1 MEPDIEELR
10 KNYESFNDDK
20 LLRLATEEATEL
32 RPEALALLKKILKE
46 RGLYDNAS
54 KSIDVQFEKIDDDKL
69 TAYCNIIRELPCPI
83 CKSNQEKLNA
93 TMIGTALGIISSKKM
108 KIACPNCLNEEIKK
122 ANRQSLLWGLW
133 KNPFGILLII
143 KSFSFNNKMR
153 KNINQNEASDILK
166 TFIIERVG
174 RIEAARD
181 NPTELQTLIK
191 DIR

>member
-10 KNYESFNDDK
+10 KNYERFDDDK

-32 RPEALALLKKILKE
+32 RPEALVLLKKMLKE
-46 RGLYDNAS
+46 RGLYDNIS
-54 KSIDVQFEKIDDDKL
+54 KSIDVQFKKNNDDKL
-69 TAYCNIIRELPCPI
+69 NAYCNIIRELPCPI
-83 CKSNQEKLNA
+83 CNSNHEKLNA
-93 TMIGTALGIISSKKM
+93 TIIGSALGVILTKEL
-108 KIACPNCLNEEIKK
+108 KIACPNCLNKEIRK
-122 ANRQSLLWGLW
+122 ANRQSLFWVLCEDPL
-133 KNPFGILLII
+133 GIFLII

-153 KNINQNEASDILK
+153 KNINQNEAIDILK
-166 TFIIERVG
+166 TFIIERIG